1 MLSTRVFTS
10 GDAAKGY
17 YSHGDYYGSEGEG
30 TWVGEGAEEL
40 GLKGDFTAKSDQ
52 SFYNLLK
59 GILPNGQILGRKTK
73 DDVEHCPG
81 VDLTFSAPKSF
92 SIQMLVYANKEE
104 KQVMEEA
111 LIKSVSSTLK
121 YIEEQG
127 YVYIRK
133 GHGGR
138 EREAINKLSFA
149 TFTHTT
155 NRNLEPQAHVHC
167 FLANVGKRQDGE
179 YRSISFDKILKENK
193 FFGQVFRN
201 ELAVETKKLGYEIIP
216 TILSDGSSSFELTKI
231 DNKLIQAFST
241 RRQEI
246 EALCKFHNITTK
258 EARDNIVINSRKAK
272 QLKSEE
278 ELNIAWKALENEVQ
292 KEIAQEQ
299 SDKLNKI
306 TNEENSAIKEVSLFD
321 KAFNMIISKLPSHI
335 FKSKAKINEELAPA
349 APLTIKDLASL
360 CLEDVTHHKTVFS
373 KEELAKRTLKFAIGN
388 YTIREVDAENQNLE
402 KEGVLIRH
410 IDQYTSK
417 ALLTQEKQ
425 ILKYAQ
431 NAIGGCKAILEEK
444 YFDTHMNKFVKREL
458 SQNPKFQINE
468 QQKQVAKH
476 IVCSKDKIITVV
488 GLPGVGK
495 STVLNAVR
503 DISAHKTSKIIS
515 LGMIGETFE
524 GLAPTASAAKTL
536 GTSAK
541 IESSTIH
548 SFLGKNQGYLEGRGL
563 KSLGAQKI
571 KYKDMIIFV
580 DESSLIPT
588 HIMHKLLKLQNIMD
602 FRLVFTG
609 DTKQLNA
616 VEAGQPFVQMIKVI
630 QPIELTV
637 IVRQEDETHKKA
649 IIAASQGDIE
659 TSFMIH
665 AGNIQEKED
674 LSEGA
679 TKLYLQ
685 SDVTKR
691 EKILLISPTRVLR
704 DSINNDIRIGLQV
717 EKKLEGEVKEFIALR
732 QKDMSVADYQ
742 FAPSFNI
749 GDTLKFHK
757 AYKNITRD
765 EYLLVKQVDAISNS
779 LVLKKENGREVLF
792 QLRKEVDYQ
801 SKFEIFKDRELQ
813 LQKGLKIIFTKNNRD
828 YLLINSETAII
839 RDIGKKAISLQFE
852 NKEIRKIPWEQFRHI
867 DYGYCITV
875 HAAQGK
881 TYDIAIA
888 AIKNHLLLNNQKLWL
903 VTLSRH
909 RDYITIYTG
918 DRQQLKVNLIN
929 NDGNEM
935 TATQLQ
941 EQIDLLMTK
950 SSSKTK
956 SLDFKQDKLT
966 QQVDKTRKIDISNDN
981 LVGLVNSNIEISN
994 NTQKKNKYKEQDQ
1007 YSIKYDGKYSYNKI
1021 FENEISAQEIHHRLC
1036 DNINELARQLL
1047 PNIAKKKIVTT
1058 KNSIQC
1064 GSINIIT
1071 KGSKRGLWTRYSTGQ
1086 TGNLFGLIK
1095 EAQGL
1100 TNIKD
1105 AIEWSRNYLGIYNKN
1120 LNQNN
1125 FVINQNSRTT
1135 KNVIESLDID
1145 DSKLQKLIPTPKN
1158 AMKFNPEKTFYNA
1171 LKDKSNKLE
1180 AVYEYRNIKNELCG
1194 YVVRIK
1200 NSTTS
1205 DKKTLPVVY
1214 VEDDKGKRQWVSKG
1228 FGDNRCLYNEQQL
1241 ANNNNNPILIVE
1253 GEKSADKAQ
1262 KLYPEFTVISWCGG
1276 ANGFNKSNWTVL
1288 KGKNIVI
1295 WPDNDQAGF
1304 AAAEGIKTILE
1315 GETNKS
1321 NSCKIVD
1328 LKKIHSLPD
1337 KWDLAD
1343 KLPDS
1348 IHSHQITGLLLFEA
1362 NIDKNYRI
1370 ERTLKEYMDYRK
1382 LQTSQDIGKA
1392 KFDSLGE
1399 YIIEQNNLNA
1409 NLMIEEQLVK
1419 TKLQNFPIIYNSD
1432 EAQII
1437 LASQIAYN
1445 HNLEANVSTQQ
1456 VEKQIQTNLSQLFNS
1471 VPKEVIIQA
1480 VRIAIYYNEK
1490 FIAEHNKTANHLSF
1504 IDQEKTPYLVHIM
1517 ASNLLQFY
1525 IKGNDISDV
1534 KAISDIK
1541 LSFNN
1546 DIQQQVL
1553 KIERNQVSVQIQK
1566 GKQMQMEI

>member
-10 GDAAKGY
+10 SDAAKGY

-40 GLKGDFTAKSDQ
+40 GLKGDFTARSDQ

-92 SIQMLVYANKEE
+92 SIQMLVYASKEE
-104 KQVMEEA
+104 KQVMEAA

-133 GHGGR
+133 GHAGR
-138 EREAINKLSFA
+138 EREAINRLSFA

-246 EALCKFHNITTK
+246 EALCKLHNVNTK

-299 SDKLNKI
+299 LDKLNKI

-321 KAFNMIISKLPSHI
+321 KAFNMIISKFPSHN

-373 KEELAKRTLKFAIGN
+373 KEDLAKKTLKFAIGN

-402 KEGVLIRH
+402 KKGVLIRH

-431 NAIGGCKAILEEK
+431 NAIGGCKAILEER
-444 YFDTHMNKFVKREL
+444 YFDVHMKKFIKREL

-476 IVCSKDKIITVV
+476 IVCSKDKIIIVV

-503 DISAHKTSKIIS
+503 DISAHKINKIIS
-515 LGMIGETFE
+515 LGMVGEIFE

-541 IESSTIH
+541 IESNTIH

-563 KSLGAQKI
+563 KSLGAQKE

-616 VEAGQPFVQMIKVI
+616 VEAGQPFIQMIKVI

-637 IVRQEDETHKKA
+637 IVRQEDEAHKKA

-659 TSFMIH
+659 ISFLIH
-665 AGNIQEKED
+665 ANSIQEKED

-685 SDVTKR
+685 SDVNKR
-691 EKILLISPTRVLR
+691 EKILLISPTRILR

-717 EKKLEGEVKEFIALR
+717 EGKLEGGVKEFIALR

-765 EYLLVKQVDAISNS
+765 EYLSVKQVEAISNS
-779 LVLKKENGREVLF
+779 LVLQKENGREILF

-801 SKFEIFKDRELQ
+801 SKFEVFKDRELQ

-828 YLLINSETAII
+828 YLLINSETAVI
-839 RDIGKKAISLQFE
+839 RDIGKKAVSLQFE

-909 RDYITIYTG
+909 RDYITVYTE
-918 DRQQLKVNLIN
+918 DRQQLKINLIN
-929 NDGNEM
+929 NDGNEI
-935 TATQLQ
+935 TAIQLQ

-950 SSSKTK
+950 SSSKSK

-966 QQVDKTRKIDISNDN
+966 QQVDKTRKIDLSNDN
-981 LVGLVNSNIEISN
+981 LVGLVNSNTEIN
-994 NTQKKNKYKEQDQ
+994 NKTQEKNQ
-1007 YSIKYDGKYSYNKI
+1007 YSIKYDGKRIYNKI

-1036 DNINELARQLL
+1036 DNINSLARELL

-1058 KNSIQC
+1058 ENSIQC
-1064 GSINIIT
+1064 GSINIVA

-1095 EAQGL
+1095 ESQGL
-1100 TNIKD
+1100 SSIKD
-1105 AIEWSRNYLGIYNKN
+1105 AIEWSRNYLRIYNKN
-1120 LNQNN
+1120 LHQND
-1125 FVINQNSRTT
+1125 FVINQNSRAA
-1135 KNVIESLDID
+1135 KNMVESLDID
-1145 DSKLQKLIPTPKN
+1145 DSKLQKLIPTPKT
-1158 AMKFNPEKTFYNA
+1158 ATKFNHEKTFYNV

-1200 NSTTS
+1200 NTITH
-1205 DKKTLPVVY
+1205 DKKTLPVIY
-1214 VEDDKGKRQWVSKG
+1214 AEDDKGKRRWLSKG

-1241 ANNNNNPILIVE
+1241 ANNNNSILIVE
-1253 GEKSADKAQ
+1253 GEKAADKAQ

-1276 ANGFNKSNWTVL
+1276 ANSFNKSNWTVL

-1304 AAAEGIKTILE
+1304 AAAEGIRTILE
-1315 GETNKS
+1315 VQNDKV
-1321 NSCKIVD
+1321 NSCKIID
-1328 LKKIHSLPD
+1328 LGKIPSLPD

-1343 KLPDS
+1343 KLPES
-1348 IHSHQITGLLLFEA
+1348 THLHHITGLLLSET
-1362 NIDKNYRI
+1362 NIDDNLRI

-1382 LQTSQDIGKA
+1382 LQTRQNIDKA
-1392 KFDSLGE
+1392 KFNSLGE
-1399 YIIEQNNLNA
+1399 YIIEQNKLNINLV
-1409 NLMIEEQLVK
+1409 LEEQLVK
-1419 TKLQNFPIIYNSD
+1419 AQLQRSSIISAAD
-1432 EAQII
+1432 EAKII
-1437 LASQIAYN
+1437 LSSHKLSYN
-1445 HNLEANVSTQQ
+1445 YEIKYNTHSSIKQTSD
-1456 VEKQIQTNLSQLFNS
+1456 QIQANLGRLFNS
-1471 VPKEVIIQA
+1471 TSKEVIIQA
-1480 VRIAIYYNEK
+1480 TKIAVLHNDK
-1490 FIAEHNKTANHLSF
+1490 FIADHNKTASQYSY
-1504 IDQEKTPYLVHIM
+1504 IDKETSHYLVY
-1517 ASNLLQFY
+1517 NLALNLTRSHM
-1525 IKGNDISDV
+1525 KGNDISDIKIV
-1534 KAISDIK
+1534 SGIKASFDKNIK
-1541 LSFNN
+1541 
-1546 DIQQQVL
+1546 QQEL
-1553 KIERNQVSVQIQK
+1553 KIEQQHQVQISK
-1566 GKQMQMEI
+1566 HESKQIYMEL

>member
-10 GDAAKGY
+10 SDAAKGY

-40 GLKGDFTAKSDQ
+40 GLKGDFAAKSDQ

-59 GILPNGQILGRKTK
+59 GVLPNGQILGRKTK

-92 SIQMLVYANKEE
+92 SIQMLVYASKEE
-104 KQVMEEA
+104 RQAMEAA

-133 GHGGR
+133 GHGGK
-138 EREAINKLSFA
+138 EREAIHKLSFA

-167 FLANVGKRQDGE
+167 FLANVGKRKGGE

-231 DNKLIQAFST
+231 DSKLIHAFST

-246 EALCKFHNITTK
+246 EALCKLHNVTTK

-299 SDKLNKI
+299 LDKLNKI
-306 TNEENSAIKEVSLFD
+306 TNEEISTIKAVSLFD
-321 KAFNMIISKLPSHI
+321 KAFNMILSKFPSHI
-335 FKSKAKINEELAPA
+335 FKSKAKINEELVPA

-360 CLEDVTHHKTVFS
+360 CLEDVTHYKSVFS
-373 KEELAKRTLKFAIGN
+373 KEDLAKKTLKFAIGH
-388 YTIREVDAENQNLE
+388 YTIREIDAEHQNLE
-402 KEGVLIRH
+402 KDGILIRH
-410 IDQYTSK
+410 INQYTSK
-417 ALLTQEKQ
+417 ALLTQERQ

-444 YFDTHMNKFVKREL
+444 YFDAHMNKFIKREL
-458 SQNPKFQINE
+458 SQNSKFQINA

-503 DISAHKTSKIIS
+503 DISAHKISKIIS
-515 LGMIGETFE
+515 LGMVGETFE

-541 IESSTIH
+541 IETNTIH

-563 KSLGAQKI
+563 KSLGAQKT

-588 HIMHKLLKLQNIMD
+588 HIMHKLLKLQNMMG
-602 FRLVFTG
+602 FRLAFTG

-630 QPIELTV
+630 QPIELNV
-637 IVRQEDETHKKA
+637 IVRQEDEAHKKA
-649 IIAASQGDIE
+649 IIAVSQGDIE

-665 AGNIQEKED
+665 ADNIQAKED
-674 LSEGA
+674 LSDGA

-685 SDVTKR
+685 SDVTMR

-704 DSINNDIRIGLQV
+704 DSINNDIRIGLQM
-717 EKKLEGEVKEFIALR
+717 EGKLEGEVKEFIALR

-779 LVLKKENGREVLF
+779 LVMQKENGREILF

-801 SKFEIFKDRELQ
+801 SKFEVFKDRELQ
-813 LQKGLKIIFTKNNRD
+813 LQQGLKIIFTKNNRD
-828 YLLINSETAII
+828 YLLINSETAVI

-909 RDYITIYTG
+909 RDYITIYTE
-918 DRQQLKVNLIN
+918 DRQQLKINLIN

-935 TATQLQ
+935 TVTQLQ

-950 SSSKTK
+950 SSSKAK
-956 SLDFKQDKLT
+956 SLDLKYDKLT

-981 LVGLVNSNIEISN
+981 LSGVINSNDKNGNKTQESN
-994 NTQKKNKYKEQDQ
+994 HYNSKHNHNKM
-1007 YSIKYDGKYSYNKI
+1007 

-1036 DNINELARQLL
+1036 DNINGLARQLL
-1047 PNIAKKKIVTT
+1047 PNIANKRIITT

-1064 GSINIIT
+1064 GSINIVT

-1100 TNIKD
+1100 GSIKD
-1105 AIEWSRNYLGIYNKN
+1105 AIEWSRDYLSIYNKN
-1120 LNQNN
+1120 LNQND
-1125 FVINQNSRTT
+1125 FIINQNSRAT
-1135 KNVIESLDID
+1135 KNMIESLDID
-1145 DSKLQKLIPTPKN
+1145 DSKLQKLIPTPKT

-1200 NSTTS
+1200 NGITN

-1214 VEDDKGKRQWVSKG
+1214 AEDDKGKRRWVSKG

-1241 ANNNNNPILIVE
+1241 ANNNSILIVE
-1253 GEKSADKAQ
+1253 GEKAADKAQ

-1276 ANGFNKSNWTVL
+1276 ANGFNKSNWGVL
-1288 KGKNIVI
+1288 IGKDVVI
-1295 WPDNDQAGF
+1295 WPDNDQAGL

-1315 GETNKS
+1315 GEGTKV

-1328 LKKIHSLPD
+1328 LKKIHLLPD

-1343 KLPDS
+1343 KLPEY
-1348 IHSHQITGLLLFEA
+1348 IHSHQIIGLLLSEA
-1362 NIDKNYRI
+1362 KIDNNVRI
-1370 ERTLKEYMDYRK
+1370 ERTLKEYMNDRK

-1399 YIIEQNNLNA
+1399 YIIEQNKLNVNLV
-1409 NLMIEEQLVK
+1409 IEEQLVK
-1419 TKLQNFPIIYNSD
+1419 MQLQNSPIIYNG
-1432 EAQII
+1432 EVEKVT
-1437 LASQIAYN
+1437 LASQIASN
-1445 HNLEANVSTQQ
+1445 HNLEAHSQ
-1456 VEKQIQTNLSQLFNS
+1456 KQIQDNLSQLFNS
-1471 VPKEVIIQA
+1471 IPKNVIIQA
-1480 VRIAIYYNEK
+1480 TKIAALHNER
-1490 FIAEHNKTANHLSF
+1490 FITEYSKAVNQHSCINQDKTH
-1504 IDQEKTPYLVHIM
+1504 YLVHIM
-1517 ASNLLQFY
+1517 ALKLIQSH
-1525 IKGNDISDV
+1525 IEGKDIDNPQIV
-1534 KAISDIK
+1534 KNISSSLNKDIE
-1541 LSFNN
+1541 
-1546 DIQQQVL
+1546 QQVI
-1553 KIERNQVSVQIQK
+1553 KIEKNQVSTQKQIS
-1566 GKQMQMEI
+1566 KQIQMEI